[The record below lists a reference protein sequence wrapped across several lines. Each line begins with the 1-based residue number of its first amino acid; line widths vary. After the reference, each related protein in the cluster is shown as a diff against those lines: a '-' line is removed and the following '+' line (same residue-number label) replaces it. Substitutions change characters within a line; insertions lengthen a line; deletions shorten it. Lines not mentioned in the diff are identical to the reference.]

1 MSIQIELKKTEKKM
15 TPEEEKEILGLT
27 TTLSTGNMYLF
38 DENDMIKKYESPQ
51 EIIEDFY
58 EARLKAYD
66 KRKVAK
72 FSYLS

>member
-58 EARLKAYD
+58 KSRLEAYYI
-66 KRKVAK
+66 RKVAK
-72 FSYLS
+72 FSY